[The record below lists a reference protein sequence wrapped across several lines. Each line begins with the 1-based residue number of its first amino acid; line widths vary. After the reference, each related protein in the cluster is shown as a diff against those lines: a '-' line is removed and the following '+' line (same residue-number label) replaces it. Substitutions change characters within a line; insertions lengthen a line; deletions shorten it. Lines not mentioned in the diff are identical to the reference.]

1 MPNKN
6 EIARFNIFVMEVLM
20 IWIFQTL
27 NLSFSACAVDAVGL
41 LGLLLSQL
49 WHQLNPRKEKALL
62 SRKELA

>member
-1 MPNKN
+1 MPNNN

-49 WHQLNPRKEKALL
+49 WHQLNPKKESKLL
-62 SRKELA
+62 SSEEFA